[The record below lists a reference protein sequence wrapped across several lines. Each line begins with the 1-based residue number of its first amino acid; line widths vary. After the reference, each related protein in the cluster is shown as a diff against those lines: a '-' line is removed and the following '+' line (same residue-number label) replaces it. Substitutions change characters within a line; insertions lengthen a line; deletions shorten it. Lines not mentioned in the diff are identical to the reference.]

1 MADAKGKVKTP
12 LKFSIYGATVEHGP
26 ALVRRALA
34 ELRIRPGTW
43 GSTKSL
49 RAVNPTALLQLKTF
63 WFRLAISNTR
73 EDNQG
78 NAVDLDP
85 LKNVSC
91 VTQILVRL

>member
-1 MADAKGKVKTP
+1 MK
-12 LKFSIYGATVEHGP
+12 HGP

-34 ELRIRPGTW
+34 ELRIGSGTW

-49 RAVNPTALLQLKTF
+49 SAVNPTALLQFKTF
-63 WFRLAISNTR
+63 WFSLAIPNTS

-85 LKNVSC
+85 LKNMSC
-91 VTQILVRL
+91 VTQIL